1 MRVASRPLG
10 GPVAASAPDSPG
22 GTWEIGVIVGVV
34 WVGVGVGVGVG
45 VWQSGAI
52 VMDCAWVAVSSVAS
66 DTLRVKS
73 NVAAVV
79 GVPVMAPSGP
89 RVRPGGRLPDSK
101 DQLNGGAPPSTVGV
115 WAE

>member
-1 MRVASRPLG
+1 MSVSSSPVA

-22 GTWEIGVIVGVV
+22 GTWEIGVIVGV
-34 WVGVGVGVGVG
+34 VGVGVGVGVG

-52 VMDCAWVAVSSVAS
+52 VMDCAWVAVSCVAS
-66 DTLRVKS
+66 DTRRVKS
-73 NVAAVV
+73 NLAAVV
-79 GVPVMAPSGP
+79 GVPVMAPSVA
-89 RVRPGGRLPDSK
+89 RVSPGGRLPDSR